1 MNAKE
6 LAKMYWSIDFLEKL
20 ITDTELKLDNEVS
33 KLDDKEID
41 NYMELTK

>member
-6 LAKMYWSIDFLEKL
+6 LAKMYWSIDFLEKV
-20 ITDTELKLDNEVS
+20 IADTELKLDNEVS